1 MIEKMYKMRDILL
14 NNLHLSP
21 KLEDIARQMGLNRNK
36 LNEKF
41 KVLFGDTIFAWLREQ
56 RLQRARELLQDKTLS
71 IQEVAEQVGFASQA
85 QLSRMFKSR
94 FGQSPR
100 EYRLFTNKK

>member
-1 MIEKMYKMRDILL
+1 MRDVLL

-21 KLEDIARQMGLNRNK
+21 KLEEIAYQMGLNRNK

-41 KVLFGDTIFAWLREQ
+41 KVLFGDTVFAWLREQ

-71 IQEVAEQVGFASQA
+71 IQEIAEQVGFTSQA
-85 QLSRMFKSR
+85 QLSRMFKLR

-100 EYRLFTNKK
+100 EYRISVIENNPLC